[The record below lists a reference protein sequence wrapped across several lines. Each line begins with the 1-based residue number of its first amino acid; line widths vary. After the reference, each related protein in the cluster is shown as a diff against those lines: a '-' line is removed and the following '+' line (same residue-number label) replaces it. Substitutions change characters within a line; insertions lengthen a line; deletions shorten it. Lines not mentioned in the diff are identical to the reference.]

1 MRTLN
6 DCEYRA
12 VAAAGGDDAPL
23 DHAANAAVAIGSAA
37 ACVGAE
43 PVAVACAAFAAT
55 IYVYELL

>member
-6 DCEYRA
+6 NHECNA
-12 VAAAGGDDAPL
+12 IAGGDDAPL
-23 DHAANAAVAIGSAA
+23 EHAANAAASLAGAA
-37 ACVGAE
+37 ALCGAE